1 MIVYHG
7 TTIQRARRICREGL
21 LPLAPSYRVWF
32 AEDRKYAFQRAK
44 TWAHRTNDRAIV
56 LTADVDMAWMRRKL
70 GHARVLHKGGVI
82 CISGAVPASML
93 RWHPEVDLSATP
105 EEVAEWVN
113 EILGPR
119 RLRRVTRSHP
129 GVQRLSR
136 WIDHQV
142 GTRHRSELRWSE
154 ILEMATKWL
163 PEHFLGVQIDMR
175 RVRDN
180 QLVGTVHVEVA
191 RRRPKA
197 DPRIPEALDLLADER
212 AKRRARG
219 IALLAK
225 TQAPDLFDWC
235 TLLLGDDSVTVQLA
249 ALEAMGACEDTHTDV
264 LEAYVGSDN
273 KRIRAAA
280 LAALAVHGGEGAPDW
295 FERGLKDPAPCV
307 RLAVARQLGRL
318 DPARHEALFELA
330 LADPNPD
337 VVRFARGLAADQPYA
352 KAL

>member
-21 LPLAPSYRVWF
+21 RPMPPSRRVWF
-32 AEDRKYAFQRAK
+32 AEDRKYAFQRAR
-44 TWAHRTNDRAIV
+44 TWARRTSDRAIV
-56 LTADVDMAWMRRKL
+56 LTADVDVGALRHEL
-70 GHARVLHKGGVI
+70 GGHRVMHRNQI
-82 CISGAVPASML
+82 IAIDGAVPASTL

-119 RLRRVTRSHP
+119 RLRRVTKAHP

-154 ILEMATKWL
+154 IRAMAEKWL
-163 PEHFLGVQIDMR
+163 PEHFLGVAIDLR

-180 QLVGTVHVEVA
+180 QLVGTVHVEVD
-191 RRRPKA
+191 RRRPKS

-219 IALLAK
+219 IRLLAE

-235 TLLLGDDSVTVQLA
+235 TLLLGDDAVTVQLA
-249 ALEAMGACEDTHTDV
+249 ALEAMRACEDTQADV
-264 LEAYVGSDN
+264 LEPLVGSDN

-280 LAALAVHGGEGAPDW
+280 LAALAVRGGEAALHW
-295 FERGLKDPAPCV
+295 FQRGLKDPAPCV
-307 RLAVARQLGRL
+307 RLAVARQLHHL
-318 DPARHEALFELA
+318 EASKHEALFELA
-330 LADPNPD
+330 LTDPNPD
-337 VVRFARGLAADQPYA
+337 VVRFARKLAADQPYA
-352 KAL
+352 RAL